1 MMSPC
6 GYATFRDANEFAEA
20 PKRLANRQTLLLE
33 PKEIMAFG
41 ADERA
46 PYERT
51 DFFGRQRAEP
61 AEFTPGLADQARD
74 QIEPSNHA
82 RADNLGDCRI
92 RPARGGQF
100 LHHAHIA

>member
-6 GYATFRDANEFAEA
+6 GYTTFRDAKKFSETSE
-20 PKRLANRQTLLLE
+20 RLANRQSLLLE
-33 PKEIMAFG
+33 TEQIMALS

-46 PYERT
+46 SDERT

-61 AEFTPGLADQARD
+61 AEFALGLADQARD

-82 RADNLGDCRI
+82 RADHLGHDGI